1 MAEVFNGARDF
12 VLFPREQSFFDTF
25 DPQLGEH
32 FNTMQYNPS
41 AASNMQQARDFSGH
55 ASASYESYPQVS
67 VYSSASSAYVGA
79 RNVPFEAHKGSL
91 GQSLQR
97 HTPSGSP
104 SPSASQ
110 TFDNPSSSLSSASGA
125 SAQSTASSADGSPYA
140 NPQYNLP
147 YQKKWEPLGLGI
159 GPEIVSGENF
169 NFDSDLLLDDG
180 KFAHFVG
187 EYPKNFSPSF
197 STSHSIASSISS
209 VSASQSV
216 LPALS
221 SLPLALDTETASR
234 DVTIDSILK
243 EANTRIQ
250 EPTRLVSPVSTASTI
265 ASPTALKYH
274 SISPVETKNSFK
286 SPVTPASAVF
296 RLPPR
301 GFSPRLSDRVTVRHA
316 LVPTDGM
323 RAQNSPQHSPNQFHP
338 HGRPSPPPASR
349 SQTQFHKA
357 QNPFFGQTSGR
368 FVAPL
373 ESSCRFSLPSPVDTF
388 FLKEKLHFCILIFY
402 ICYHLNGPGFEA
414 NELTI
419 TDPSLIQ
426 HFDTPISH
434 NTSTEPYPGVIHTFQ
449 HPPSQTFQ
457 PPSPAPSDTSS
468 QDSHRP
474 GSARFRTGTA
484 SPYRHTNSYQPYP
497 QSSEARRLSIVSSHS
512 RNSMESPGSVYYG
525 FDDDGKERT
534 RCPHPDCGRPFK
546 DLKAHMLT
554 HQSERP
560 EKCPIVNCAYHH
572 KGFARKY
579 DKNRHTLTHY
589 KGNMVCGFCP
599 GSGSASEKS
608 FNRADVFKR
617 HLTSVHGVEQTP
629 PNSRKKIPNSAN
641 KKTSTQAVDATGK
654 CSTCSATFKN
664 AQEFYEHL
672 DDCVLR
678 VVQQEE
684 PSEAINEQH
693 LGGVVND
700 QAVLETMDRHMLP
713 TETDVGQDA
722 TSFDDEDEDGNFD
735 DFKDESSEDNQVWP
749 VSSKSRSGKG
759 EICSR
764 KGNSS

>member
-1 MAEVFNGARDF
+1 MAKVYNGPRDF
-12 VLFPREQSFFDTF
+12 VLFPREESFFDTF

-55 ASASYESYPQVS
+55 ASAFYESYPQVCAS
-67 VYSSASSAYVGA
+67 SSASSAYFGA
-79 RNVPFEAHKGSL
+79 HNVPFEAHKGSL

-97 HTPSGSP
+97 HKPSGSP

-140 NPQYNLP
+140 NPQHNLP
-147 YQKKWEPLGLGI
+147 YQEKWEPLGLGI

-169 NFDSDLLLDDG
+169 NFDSDLILDDG
-180 KFAHFVG
+180 KFAHCVG
-187 EYPKNFSPSF
+187 EYPKNFLPSF
-197 STSHSIASSISS
+197 LTSHSIASSMSS
-209 VSASQSV
+209 GSASQSV
-216 LPALS
+216 FPALS
-221 SLPLALDTETASR
+221 SLPLALDTKTVSR

-243 EANTRIQ
+243 EANTTIQ
-250 EPTRLVSPVSTASTI
+250 DPTRLVSPVSTASTM
-265 ASPTALKYH
+265 ASPTALKHH

-286 SPVTPASAVF
+286 SPVTPASAVSRF
-296 RLPPR
+296 PPR
-301 GFSPRLSDRVTVRHA
+301 GFSPH
-316 LVPTDGM
+316 
-323 RAQNSPQHSPNQFHP
+323 
-338 HGRPSPPPASR
+338 
-349 SQTQFHKA
+349 
-357 QNPFFGQTSGR
+357 
-368 FVAPL
+368 
-373 ESSCRFSLPSPVDTF
+373 
-388 FLKEKLHFCILIFY
+388 
-402 ICYHLNGPGFEA
+402 
-414 NELTI
+414 
-419 TDPSLIQ
+419 PSLIQ

-434 NTSTEPYPGVIHTFQ
+434 NTSTEPYPGVIHTFH

-474 GSARFRTGTA
+474 GSARFRSGTA
-484 SPYRHTNSYQPYP
+484 SPYRLTNSYQPYP
-497 QSSEARRLSIVSSHS
+497 QSSEARRLSIASSHS
-512 RNSMESPGSVYYG
+512 RNSMESPGSAYYG

-629 PNSRKKIPNSAN
+629 PNSRKKSPNSAN

-700 QAVLETMDRHMLP
+700 QAVRETMDRHMLP
-713 TETDVGQDA
+713 TETDVSQDA
-722 TSFDDEDEDGNFD
+722 TNFDDDDEDGNFD
-735 DFKDESSEDNQVWP
+735 DFIDESSEDNQVWP

-759 EICSR
+759 EISSR